1 MNDTVSLK
9 EIKEAI
15 QNKINEQQKCSLI
28 KNVLINI
35 SIAFI
40 MIMYLILIIMG
51 TKNIEMLILEKDIK
65 IITICIL
72 AIGIY
77 IMELAYKKDDS
88 NLAINSLEVLCF
100 SGANLCLVYVQK
112 LYFDNLIQ
120 IITYIGIV
128 ISSYYI
134 IKSIA
139 LAIINV
145 RKYKKDNNDIK
156 EIVKK

>member
-1 MNDTVSLK
+1 
-9 EIKEAI
+9 
-15 QNKINEQQKCSLI
+15 
-28 KNVLINI
+28 
-35 SIAFI
+35 
-40 MIMYLILIIMG
+40 
-51 TKNIEMLILEKDIK
+51 
-65 IITICIL
+65 
-72 AIGIY
+72 
-77 IMELAYKKDDS
+77 MELAYKKDDS

-128 ISSYYI
+128 ISSYYT